1 MSELASL
8 QRAFA
13 SGLLGQDDAILGHI
27 QPGRF
32 APDALLQIYRNN
44 FILGLT
50 EVLASSYP
58 AVRAMVG
65 ETFFEAA
72 ARGFVLAAPLEEGSV
87 MDYGEGF
94 GDWLA
99 RLPTTAALPWLG
111 DLARF
116 EWGLERVSLL
126 APETRRWPAE
136 RLAAMTPDH
145 WERLVLHPA
154 CDLQLLESPHPVL
167 ALWQMAL
174 HGGETVRELD
184 AVCSLAL
191 KKRPGHRVDPI
202 ALDAAAWRLLQGCL
216 QGRPLASL
224 LAQDPAMAEHLA
236 PLITLDLLV
245 DLELAP

>member
-8 QRAFA
+8 QRSFA
-13 SGLLGQDDAILGHI
+13 SGLLGEDGAILARI

-72 ARGFVLAAPLEEGSV
+72 ARGFVLTAPLEEGSV

-94 GDWLA
+94 GDWLEG
-99 RLPTTAALPWLG
+99 LPTTRALPWLG
-111 DLARF
+111 ELARF
-116 EWGLERVSLL
+116 EWLLERASLL
-126 APETRRWPAE
+126 APESRRWPAE
-136 RLAAMTPDH
+136 RLAALAPTQWD
-145 WERLVLHPA
+145 RLVLHPA
-154 CDLQLLESPHPVL
+154 CDLLLLESRHPVL
-167 ALWQMAL
+167 ALWLMAL
-174 HGGETVRELD
+174 HGGEAVSELD
-184 AVCSLAL
+184 APCWPAL
-191 KKRPGHRVDPI
+191 KKRPGHRVEPI
-202 ALDAAAWRLLQGCL
+202 PLDAAAWRLLQGCQ

-224 LAQDPAMAEHLA
+224 LAREPAMAEHLT

>member
-1 MSELASL
+1 MCELASL

-72 ARGFVLAAPLEEGSV
+72 ARGFVRAAPLEEGSV

-111 DLARF
+111 ELARF
-116 EWGLERVSLL
+116 EGGLERVSLL
-126 APETRRWPAE
+126 APETRHWPAE
-136 RLAAMTPDH
+136 RLAAITP
-145 WERLVLHPA
+145 
-154 CDLQLLESPHPVL
+154 
-167 ALWQMAL
+167 
-174 HGGETVRELD
+174 
-184 AVCSLAL
+184 
-191 KKRPGHRVDPI
+191 
-202 ALDAAAWRLLQGCL
+202 
-216 QGRPLASL
+216 
-224 LAQDPAMAEHLA
+224 
-236 PLITLDLLV
+236 
-245 DLELAP
+245 

>member
-94 GDWLA
+94 GGWCCI
-99 RLPTTAALPWLG
+99 LPAICNSW
-111 DLARF
+111 R
-116 EWGLERVSLL
+116 
-126 APETRRWPAE
+126 APIRCWRSGRWPC
-136 RLAAMTPDH
+136 AA
-145 WERLVLHPA
+145 
-154 CDLQLLESPHPVL
+154 
-167 ALWQMAL
+167 
-174 HGGETVRELD
+174 VRRSGSWML
-184 AVCSLAL
+184 S
-191 KKRPGHRVDPI
+191 
-202 ALDAAAWRLLQGCL
+202 
-216 QGRPLASL
+216 
-224 LAQDPAMAEHLA
+224 A
-236 PLITLDLLV
+236 PWH
-245 DLELAP
+245 

>member
-87 MDYGEGF
+87 MDYGG
-94 GDWLA
+94 GLWRLAGTLAHHGRVALA
-99 RLPTTAALPWLG
+99 RGSGPLRVGAGAGLAACARDAAL
-111 DLARF
+111 ACR
-116 EWGLERVSLL
+116 
-126 APETRRWPAE
+126 
-136 RLAAMTPDH
+136 AACRH
-145 WERLVLHPA
+145 
-154 CDLQLLESPHPVL
+154 
-167 ALWQMAL
+167 
-174 HGGETVRELD
+174 
-184 AVCSLAL
+184 
-191 KKRPGHRVDPI
+191 DP
-202 ALDAAAWRLLQGCL
+202 
-216 QGRPLASL
+216 
-224 LAQDPAMAEHLA
+224 
-236 PLITLDLLV
+236 
-245 DLELAP
+245 

>member
-1 MSELASL
+1 MKANG
-8 QRAFA
+8 RA
-13 SGLLGQDDAILGHI
+13 
-27 QPGRF
+27 
-32 APDALLQIYRNN
+32 
-44 FILGLT
+44 
-50 EVLASSYP
+50 
-58 AVRAMVG
+58 AM
-65 ETFFEAA
+65 
-72 ARGFVLAAPLEEGSV
+72 RV

-136 RLAAMTPDH
+136 RLAAMTPEH

-202 ALDAAAWRLLQGCL
+202 PLDAAAWRLLQGCL

>member
-1 MSELASL
+1 
-8 QRAFA
+8 
-13 SGLLGQDDAILGHI
+13 
-27 QPGRF
+27 
-32 APDALLQIYRNN
+32 
-44 FILGLT
+44 
-50 EVLASSYP
+50 
-58 AVRAMVG
+58 
-65 ETFFEAA
+65 
-72 ARGFVLAAPLEEGSV
+72 
-87 MDYGEGF
+87 
-94 GDWLA
+94 
-99 RLPTTAALPWLG
+99 
-111 DLARF
+111 
-116 EWGLERVSLL
+116 
-126 APETRRWPAE
+126 
-136 RLAAMTPDH
+136 MTPEH

-154 CDLQLLESPHPVL
+154 CDLLLLESPHPVL

-202 ALDAAAWRLLQGCL
+202 PLDAAAWCLLQGCL

>member
-1 MSELASL
+1 M
-8 QRAFA
+8 R
-13 SGLLGQDDAILGHI
+13 GLLGQDDAILGHI

-111 DLARF
+111 I
-116 EWGLERVSLL
+116 
-126 APETRRWPAE
+126 WPA
-136 RLAAMTPDH
+136 
-145 WERLVLHPA
+145 
-154 CDLQLLESPHPVL
+154 SS
-167 ALWQMAL
+167 
-174 HGGETVRELD
+174 GGWSGSR
-184 AVCSLAL
+184 
-191 KKRPGHRVDPI
+191 
-202 ALDAAAWRLLQGCL
+202 CL
-216 QGRPLASL
+216 RQRRGAGLPSGL
-224 LAQDPAMAEHLA
+224 P
-236 PLITLDLLV
+236 P
-245 DLELAP
+245 

>member
-87 MDYGEGF
+87 MDYGGGF
-94 GDWLA
+94 GDWLV
-99 RLPTTAALPWLG
+99 RLPTTAALPG
-111 DLARF
+111 S
-116 EWGLERVSLL
+116 GI
-126 APETRRWPAE
+126 WPA
-136 RLAAMTPDH
+136 
-145 WERLVLHPA
+145 
-154 CDLQLLESPHPVL
+154 SS
-167 ALWQMAL
+167 
-174 HGGETVRELD
+174 GGWSGSR
-184 AVCSLAL
+184 
-191 KKRPGHRVDPI
+191 
-202 ALDAAAWRLLQGCL
+202 CL
-216 QGRPLASL
+216 RQRRGAGLPSGL
-224 LAQDPAMAEHLA
+224 P
-236 PLITLDLLV
+236 P
-245 DLELAP
+245 